1 MYRRLLPA
9 LALFTVAMAV
19 HGQSTPRFIEN
30 RGQWP
35 EAVVFRAETPEATL
49 WCERGALV
57 IDRYDAGAIEKL
69 HAGHTGV
76 YDPDASRVIR
86 HHALRLRFTN
96 ATGPVR
102 SEGIGVQDGAYNY
115 FIGNDRRHWASNAHA
130 FSAVVQHDLYP
141 GIDLRFRRG
150 GDVLKYDVIVA
161 AGTDPK
167 QVEFTYEGAKK
178 LTLKDG
184 LLSISTSLGEMIEAV
199 PLAYQIKNGQEVK
212 VECRYALKGSE
223 VSFVL
228 GAYDRD
234 QELVIDPVLSFA
246 SYSGS
251 TTDNFGYSA
260 TFDVQGFLYSGSSAF
275 GQGYPTTMGAYDVTW
290 NGGNGNQ
297 NPGTDIALTKWDTT
311 GHFLI
316 WSTFLGGSGD
326 DLPHSLIVNS
336 ANELIVLGT
345 TGSANFPTTA
355 NAFQSTFGGGTLF
368 TPQGIG
374 TTYPN
379 GTDMI
384 LSRLSADGSQ
394 LLASTYMGGN
404 ANDGINSAPAL
415 KFNYADEMRGEVEVT
430 PSGNILVASCTQST
444 NFPTTPGAYRE
455 FFTGGSHDAVLFEL
469 TPDLSTLVWSTLFG
483 GSLADAAYSLEQDSN
498 GNIFIAGG
506 TTSQNLPITPG
517 TVGQMNHGGQ
527 ADAFVAS
534 FSPDGSTL
542 LASTYYGST
551 GYDQFYFVDLDAADN
566 VYVFGQTNAPA
577 GELVSGASYFVSTG
591 GQLLAKLS
599 NNLTSTLWSSR
610 SGALSGSGVGKP
622 NISPTAFLVDY
633 CDKIYICGWGSA
645 VLGTLTTNG
654 LPFTPDAYQT
664 TTDGNDFYLAV
675 FDINM
680 SGLSYAT
687 YFGGN
692 QSLEHVDGGTSRFDR
707 RGRVYEAVCAG
718 CGHHSDFPTTP
729 GAWSNTNNSS
739 NCNLGVFKF
748 DFEAPLVIAGLA
760 ASAPLCAGS
769 EIQFNNL
776 SQLGATWHWNFGD
789 GGTSTAQAPA
799 HTYTSPGSYM
809 VTLVA
814 SNPVACN
821 FVDSTTIEVNILPAA
836 PLLQPLNN
844 ITTCGP
850 VGSVV
855 LTASALGTASEW
867 VWSSSPLFT
876 DTLNSSLS
884 DSTTTLAPVAA
895 GTYYVQASN
904 AGGCV
909 ATSQL
914 TITAALAQAAITPDV
929 SICADDTATI
939 ALSGIDTGTV
949 ISWSP
954 ADRIF
959 SGQGTTQIT
968 VSPDNATYF
977 VATVTSPTGCT
988 WTDSTLV
995 NVSLMSGGGV
1005 TASVD
1010 QSVVLA
1016 GTMVHLLATP
1026 SSGVTYSWQPAAA
1039 VSDPNI
1045 AAPTAVVQQTTMF
1058 YVTVSD
1064 GTCSRMDSVVVKL
1077 HELIC
1082 EEPDIF
1088 VPDAFTPNG
1097 DGNNDVLFVR
1107 GRNIA
1112 DLDFKVFDR
1121 WGEVVFQTTDQAAGW
1136 DGVYKGKPVD
1146 PAVYVYWLTVHC
1158 LDGQKFFTKGNVT
1171 VIR

>member
-1 MYRRLLPA
+1 MYRRILHA
-9 LALFTVAMAV
+9 LALFGTAIAA
-19 HGQSTPRFIEN
+19 HGQSALRFVEN

-35 EAVVFRAETPEATL
+35 EPVVFRAETPEAVL

-57 IDRYDAGAIEKL
+57 IDRFDAGAITKL
-69 HAGHTGV
+69 HAGTTGA
-76 YDPDASRVIR
+76 YDPDASRMIR
-86 HHALRLRFTN
+86 HHALRLRFID

-102 SEGIGVQDGAYNY
+102 SEGVGVQGGAYN
-115 FIGNDRRHWASNAHA
+115 FFLGKDRRQWASNAHA
-130 FSAVVQHDLYP
+130 FSAVVQQDLYP
-141 GIDLRFRRG
+141 GIDLRFHSG
-150 GDVLKYDVIVA
+150 GDVLKYDVVVA
-161 AGTDPK
+161 SGTDPQ
-167 QVEFTYEGAKK
+167 QVKFTYEGAHG
-178 LTLKDG
+178 LALKDG
-184 LLSISTSLGEMIEAV
+184 LLHVSTSLGVMTEAV
-199 PLAYQIKNGQEVK
+199 PLAYQIKNGKELK

-223 VSFVL
+223 ISFVL
-228 GAYDRD
+228 GAYD
-234 QELVIDPVLSFA
+234 QALELVIDPVLAFA

-260 TFDVQGFLYSGSSAF
+260 TFDAQGFLYSGSSAF
-275 GQGYPTTMGAYDVTW
+275 GQGYPSTMGAYDVTW
-290 NGGNGNQ
+290 NGGDGNQ

-336 ANELIVLGT
+336 ADELIVLGT
-345 TGSANFPTTA
+345 TGSPDFPTTA
-355 NAFQSTFGGGTLF
+355 NALQSSFGGGTLF

-384 LSRLSADGSQ
+384 LARLSADGSQ
-394 LLASTYMGGN
+394 LLASTYMGGT
-404 ANDGINSAPAL
+404 ANDGINNATAL

-430 PSGNILVASCTQST
+430 PGGNILVASCTQST
-444 NFPTTPGAYRE
+444 DFPTTPGAYRE

-469 TPDLSTLVWSTLFG
+469 TPDLSTLAWSTLFG

-506 TTSQNLPITPG
+506 TASLNLPITPG
-517 TVGQMNHGGQ
+517 TVGPMNHGGQ

-534 FSPDGSTL
+534 FSPDGSDL

-551 GYDQFYFVDLDAADN
+551 GYDQFYFVDLDGADN
-566 VYVFGQTNAPA
+566 IYLFGQTNAPA

-591 GQLLAKLS
+591 GQLLAKLP
-599 NNLTSTLWSSR
+599 NNLGSILWSSR

-633 CDKIYICGWGSA
+633 CNKIYISGWGSA

-654 LPFTPDAYQT
+654 LPFTPDAYQG

-675 FDINM
+675 FDIDM

-687 YFGGN
+687 YFGGS

-707 RGRVYEAVCAG
+707 RGRVYGAVCAG
-718 CGHHSDFPTTP
+718 CGNHDDFPSTP
-729 GAWSNTNNSS
+729 GAWSHTNNST

-769 EIQFNNL
+769 EVHFSNL
-776 SQLGATWHWNFGD
+776 SQLGATWHWDFGD
-789 GGTSTAQAPA
+789 GGTSTDQAPTHSYA
-799 HTYTSPGSYM
+799 TPGNYT
-809 VTLVA
+809 VTLTA
-814 SNPVACN
+814 TNPLACN
-821 FVDSTTIEVNILPAA
+821 HVDSTSTQVHILPAA
-836 PLLQPLNN
+836 PLLQPLDD
-844 ITTCGP
+844 IISCGP
-850 VGSVV
+850 LDNVV
-855 LTASALGTASEW
+855 LTASALGTATEW
-867 VWSSSPLFT
+867 VWSSSAAFS
-876 DTLNSSLS
+876 DTLNSSPS
-884 DSTTTLAPVAA
+884 DSTALLTPVAA
-895 GTYYVQASN
+895 GTYYVQAGN
-904 AGGCV
+904 PGGCT
-909 ATSQL
+909 ATGAL
-914 TITAALAQAAITPDV
+914 TITAALSEAALSPDIP
-929 SICADDTATI
+929 ICADDTATI
-939 ALSGIDTGTV
+939 TLSGIDPGSAIT
-949 ISWSP
+949 WSP
-954 ADRIF
+954 ADGIL
-959 SGQGTTQIT
+959 SGQGTPQIT
-968 VSPDNATYF
+968 ASPDHATYF
-977 VATVTSPTGCT
+977 VATVTSPSNCT
-988 WTDSTLV
+988 WIDSALV
-995 NVSLMSGGGV
+995 TVSLMNGGGV

-1010 QSVVLA
+1010 QGVVLA
-1016 GTMVHLLATP
+1016 GSTVHLLATP
-1026 SSGVTYSWQPAAA
+1026 GGGVIYSWQPAPT
-1039 VSDPNI
+1039 VSDPAI
-1045 AAPTAVVQQTTMF
+1045 AAPTAVVYETTMF

-1064 GTCSRMDSVVVKL
+1064 GTCSRMDSVLVKV

-1097 DGNNDVLFVR
+1097 DGNNDMLFVR

-1112 DLDFKVFDR
+1112 DLEFKVFDR
-1121 WGEVVFQTTDQAAGW
+1121 WGEVVFQTTDQAVGW
-1136 DGVYKGKPVD
+1136 DGVYKGRPVD